1 MKVEDFAY
9 RVSVRTMELLAE
21 LHHYKITEDLQ
32 KKVTAQIQQE
42 VNTLIRQA
50 SK

>member
-9 RVSVRTMELLAE
+9 RVAVRTMELLSE
-21 LHHYKITEDLQ
+21 MQHYKIPEDLRKQ
-32 KKVTAQIQQE
+32 VTSRIQQE
-42 VNTLIRQA
+42 VNELVKA